1 MLPQL
6 VFVSVVLTTL
16 LVSSLVVPCQC
27 LATPSVIVD
36 IQERRIPLPGGTTGE
51 VYASVAINTTT
62 ETEITPLPALA
73 FIHGSFHSSWCWTEH
88 YVSYFAA
95 LGHPC
100 FIFSLR
106 GTGGTPVV
114 SGVTKV
120 GVDEHVADID
130 AFLRYVHDSDEIG
143 YSSTNDEKNDGES
156 STHGER
162 SCRSNVV
169 VIAHSMGGIVLQKY
183 LEACQR
189 NPDMIVPRGVVL
201 MCSVPPSGN
210 GRMMGRII
218 RQSIPLS
225 WKIILGF
232 AFKRLLTDERL
243 CRELFF
249 GGNDV
254 DGNND
259 DKGITDEEIQRYQS
273 YFRRDTDA
281 TIDLF
286 DLAWKL
292 PSDNADDKGRAPFID
307 DPVLRRTS
315 ALVLGATNDCIV
327 DIEGVKET
335 ARYFNVDPVFVEAP
349 HDVMLGEKWR
359 NGADAI
365 SKWLEGNRELGEI

>member
-1 MLPQL
+1 
-6 VFVSVVLTTL
+6 VS
-16 LVSSLVVPCQC
+16 
-27 LATPSVIVD
+27 
-36 IQERRIPLPGGTTGE
+36 
-51 VYASVAINTTT
+51 
-62 ETEITPLPALA
+62 
-73 FIHGSFHSSWCWTEH
+73 F
-88 YVSYFAA
+88 
-95 LGHPC
+95 
-100 FIFSLR
+100 
-106 GTGGTPVV
+106 
-114 SGVTKV
+114 
-120 GVDEHVADID
+120 
-130 AFLRYVHDSDEIG
+130 
-143 YSSTNDEKNDGES
+143 
-156 STHGER
+156 
-162 SCRSNVV
+162 
-169 VIAHSMGGIVLQKY
+169 
-183 LEACQR
+183 
-189 NPDMIVPRGVVL
+189 
-201 MCSVPPSGN
+201 
-210 GRMMGRII
+210 
-218 RQSIPLS
+218 
-225 WKIILGF
+225 
-232 AFKRLLTDERL
+232 
-243 CRELFF
+243 FF